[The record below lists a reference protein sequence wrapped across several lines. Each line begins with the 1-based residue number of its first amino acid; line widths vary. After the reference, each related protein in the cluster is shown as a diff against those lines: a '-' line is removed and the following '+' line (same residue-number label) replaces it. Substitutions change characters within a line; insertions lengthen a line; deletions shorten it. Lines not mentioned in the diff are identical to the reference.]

1 MSEPSRPVSTDE
13 RHGLAAP
20 AGDIFPAVEY
30 MDCMCLE
37 PAEQEESGCMCT
49 LEERALRHCMAGKTT
64 LTPEQRKYC
73 HDQIVAVEGYS
84 ERDTEGDY
92 ADVARTVLHAWTD
105 YCRDNGLL

>member
-1 MSEPSRPVSTDE
+1 MTDDPRSISTDE

-30 MDCMCLE
+30 MDCMCLA

-64 LTPEQRKYC
+64 LKPEQRKYC

-84 ERDTEGDY
+84 ERDTEGDD

-105 YCRDNGLL
+105 YCRDKGLL